1 MYARE
6 NDNNSGRP
14 LRLKKRTS
22 IISIVTAGRLA
33 HFSNVYSLRTIII
46 ITRLPGHYPASSSKS
61 PNTSGS
67 KLTNDGRSRITH
79 KKQALPCSHESA
91 ESLTH
96 SVSQA
101 TPLVFVYYFRNVL
114 FGLFDPHHDHHHAHA
129 REVRLIRL
137 PSDSIADRGHIS
149 LIINRYYAI
158 CTDK

>member
-46 ITRLPGHYPASSSKS
+46 ITRLPGHYPASSKS

-67 KLTNDGRSRITH
+67 TAAVG
-79 KKQALPCSHESA
+79 
-91 ESLTH
+91 
-96 SVSQA
+96 
-101 TPLVFVYYFRNVL
+101 
-114 FGLFDPHHDHHHAHA
+114 
-129 REVRLIRL
+129 
-137 PSDSIADRGHIS
+137 
-149 LIINRYYAI
+149 
-158 CTDK
+158 